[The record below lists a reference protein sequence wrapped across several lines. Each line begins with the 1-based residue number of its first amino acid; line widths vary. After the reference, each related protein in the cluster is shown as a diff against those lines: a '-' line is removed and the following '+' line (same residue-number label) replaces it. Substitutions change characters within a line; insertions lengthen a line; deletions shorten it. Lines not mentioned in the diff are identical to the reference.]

1 MADAPEATTE
11 QVQLPEPSIRQQ
23 AIDATRAEFE
33 ARPEATVEG
42 TAPAPD
48 SPEPIEGTP
57 EPAPTPAEEE
67 RLSRQ
72 EVDRL
77 LARQKAS
84 MRQELEQARALTEQ
98 ANLLKELD
106 QLAEEDPDAWQQRVN
121 SDPRAAAAIAERANT
136 VDPTVIAR
144 ARTDVVM
151 DQARML
157 FDAVPEIAAIAEEQ
171 GDEWA
176 QATNPQTGGIFGYL
190 HRRALEQGKQQGIE
204 DFKKSSE
211 YRKAIEEA
219 ERRGAHNAF
228 GGIEP
233 PPPSEEG
240 EVVAIP
246 TRKFDDPRQAAV
258 AEAARQ
264 LGRRVDPSTISK
276 RRSA

>member
-1 MADAPEATTE
+1 MADAPEATAAE
-11 QVQLPEPSIRQQ
+11 VQLPEPSIRQQ

-33 ARPEATVEG
+33 ARPEATADG

-48 SPEPIEGTP
+48 SPEPEVTP
-57 EPAPTPAEEE
+57 EPEQPTADE
-67 RLSRQ
+67 RLSRE

-77 LARQKAS
+77 LARQRAS
-84 MRQELEQARALTEQ
+84 MRNELEQARALTEQ

-106 QLAEEDPDAWQQRVN
+106 QLAEEDQDAWQQRVN
-121 SDPRAAAAIAERANT
+121 SDPRAAAAIAERANQ

-157 FDAVPEIAAIAEEQ
+157 FEAVPEIAAIAEEA

-176 QATNPQTGGIFGYL
+176 KATNPQTGGIFGYL
-190 HRRALEQGKQQGIE
+190 HRTALEQGKQQGVE
-204 DFKKSSE
+204 DFKKSQE
-211 YRKAIEEA
+211 FKKAIEEA
-219 ERRGAHNAF
+219 ERRGAHNAL

-240 EVVAIP
+240 GVVSIP
-246 TRKFDDPRQAAV
+246 TRKFDDPRQAAM

-264 LGRRVDPSTISK
+264 LGRRVDPTMISK